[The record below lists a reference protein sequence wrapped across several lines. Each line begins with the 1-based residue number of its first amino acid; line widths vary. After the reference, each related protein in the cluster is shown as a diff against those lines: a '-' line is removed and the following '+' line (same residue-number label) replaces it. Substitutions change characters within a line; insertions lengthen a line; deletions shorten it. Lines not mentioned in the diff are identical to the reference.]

1 LFDLNGFLDFSWYV
15 DFSSVTGL
23 LSTIRSVSVLRN
35 INADSFRSFSE
46 LALHLSGWM
55 SRDSRIDRFKR
66 SSYEMSLHD
75 SFSFS
80 FLLILLSRLHSLE
93 TLFSG
98 IFVADEIACVVRN
111 AQPLSF
117 ADLRRNL

>member
-1 LFDLNGFLDFSWYV
+1 MSANSKKNGQKCLISEDSE
-15 DFSSVTGL
+15 
-23 LSTIRSVSVLRN
+23 INRS
-35 INADSFRSFSE
+35 
-46 LALHLSGWM
+46 
-55 SRDSRIDRFKR
+55 KR

-93 TLFSG
+93 TLFPG
-98 IFVADEIACVVRN
+98 IFVPDEIACVVRN
-111 AQPLSF
+111 TQPLSF